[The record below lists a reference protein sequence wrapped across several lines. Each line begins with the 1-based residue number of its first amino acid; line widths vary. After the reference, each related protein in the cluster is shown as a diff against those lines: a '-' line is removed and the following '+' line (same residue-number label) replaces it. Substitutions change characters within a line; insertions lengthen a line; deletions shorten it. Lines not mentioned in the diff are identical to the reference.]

1 MKYFNKILVF
11 SRLSYRLKTY
21 RCRNLQAKNGINIF
35 LNRVP
40 VMFYSNMSDLDVK
53 KRTEELT
60 DSFMEAREL
69 MQDAVSVCIPELSR
83 HYSLAPV
90 YKHMYRGIHL
100 VLTYRLQMLMQI
112 YVLNL

>member
-1 MKYFNKILVF
+1 MKFFNKILVF

-21 RCRNLQAKNGINIF
+21 SCHNVQAKNGINIF

-69 MQDAVSVCIPELSR
+69 MQDAVSVCMLELGR
-83 HYSLAPV
+83 HYF
-90 YKHMYRGIHL
+90 
-100 VLTYRLQMLMQI
+100 T
-112 YVLNL
+112 

>member
-1 MKYFNKILVF
+1 MKYFNKLLVF
-11 SRLSYRLKTY
+11 SRLSYRFKTY
-21 RCRNLQAKNGINIF
+21 RFHNLQAKNGINIF

-69 MQDAVSVCIPELSR
+69 MQDAVSVCILGLGR
-83 HYSLAPV
+83 HYST
-90 YKHMYRGIHL
+90 RS
-100 VLTYRLQMLMQI
+100 RL
-112 YVLNL
+112 